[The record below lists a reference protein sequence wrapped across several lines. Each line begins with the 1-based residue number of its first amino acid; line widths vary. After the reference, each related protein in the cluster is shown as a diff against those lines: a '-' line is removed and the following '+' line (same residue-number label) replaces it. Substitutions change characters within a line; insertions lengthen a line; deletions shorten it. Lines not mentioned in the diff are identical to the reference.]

1 MPKRLGTRTVL
12 LENQPTVIGNAAIVG
27 KTEGEG
33 PLAAEF
39 DRVHQDDTV
48 GKASFEQAESAF
60 QREAI
65 VCALEKAGKQPNEVD
80 FILSGD
86 LLAQC
91 IGSAFGVRDL
101 GIPFLGLYGACST
114 MALSLGLAS
123 VLVDSGAANLAVAA
137 TSSHFASAERQFRQP
152 LEYGGQKPPTAQR
165 TATAAGATVL
175 TGEQNAKKNA
185 AAGQKIAPQIAA
197 VTFGKIVDLGIKDA
211 NNMGA
216 AMAPAAADTIAAF
229 LKDTGTKPTDYDLI
243 LTGDLGAVGSALLA
257 ELLEKDYNIDIRAVH
272 KDCGLLLYDREKQDV
287 HAGGSGCGCAASVF
301 NSYILSRVKT
311 GELKKVLLTATG
323 ALMSLTSSLQ
333 GESIPSV
340 AHAVLVTGNA

>member
-1 MPKRLGTRTVL
+1 MPKRIGTRTVL
-12 LENQPTVIGNAAIVG
+12 LENKPTVIGHAAVVG
-27 KTEGEG
+27 NTEGDG
-33 PLAAEF
+33 PLGKEF
-39 DRVHQDDTV
+39 DRVHRDDTV
-48 GKASFEQAESAF
+48 GKASFEQAESAM

-65 VCALEKAGKQPNEVD
+65 VCALEKAGKVPADVD

-152 LEYGGQKPPTAQR
+152 LEYGGQRPPTSQR

-175 TGEQNAKKNA
+175 TSKAPNDT
-185 AAGQKIAPQIAA
+185 QKRPRIAA
-197 VTFGKIVDLGIKDA
+197 VTFGKIIDLGIKDA

-229 LKDTGTKPTDYDLI
+229 LKDTNTSPTDYDLI
-243 LTGDLGAVGSALLA
+243 LTGDLGTVGTSLLGD
-257 ELLEKDYNIDIRAVH
+257 LLEKDHHINIHPVH
-272 KDCGLLLYDREKQDV
+272 NDCGLLIYDREKQDV
-287 HAGGSGCGCAASVF
+287 HAGGSGCGCAASVL
-301 NSYILSRVKT
+301 NAHILKRMEQ

-323 ALMSLTSSLQ
+323 AMMSLTSSLQ

-340 AHAVLVTGNA
+340 AHAVLITAEE

>member
-1 MPKRLGTRTVL
+1 MPKRIGTRTVL
-12 LENQPTVIGNAAIVG
+12 LENKPTVIGHAAVVG
-27 KTEGEG
+27 QTEGEG
-33 PLAAEF
+33 PLGKEF

-48 GKASFEQAESAF
+48 GKASFEQAESAM

-65 VCALEKAGKQPNEVD
+65 VCALEKAGKTPADAD

-152 LEYGGQKPPTAQR
+152 LEYGGQRPPTAQR

-175 TGEQNAKKNA
+175 TNLPTKATG
-185 AAGQKIAPQIAA
+185 KIHPRIAA

-216 AMAPAAADTIAAF
+216 AMAPAAADTIAA
-229 LKDTGTKPTDYDLI
+229 LLEDTNTKPTDYDLI
-243 LTGDLGAVGSALLA
+243 LTGDLGTVGTALLA
-257 ELLEKDYNIDIRAVH
+257 ELLEKDRQIDIRSVH
-272 KDCGLLLYDREKQDV
+272 NDCGLLIYDREKQDV
-287 HAGGSGCGCAASVF
+287 HAGGSGCGCAASVL
-301 NSYILSRVKT
+301 NAHILTRMEQ

-340 AHAVLVTGNA
+340 AHAVLITADDA

>member
-1 MPKRLGTRTVL
+1 MRQTIAFEKRVAVRACASTVGPK
-12 LENQPTVIGNAAIVG
+12 EG
-27 KTEGEG
+27 KG
-33 PLAAEF
+33 PLGWCF
-39 DRVHQDDTV
+39 DRVLQDDLL
-48 GKASFEQAESAF
+48 GQESWELAESRMMQDTIEMCLA
-60 QREAI
+60 
-65 VCALEKAGKQPNEVD
+65 KAGLPAQSVEV
-80 FILSGD
+80 LLAGD
-86 LLAQC
+86 LQGQ
-91 IGSAFGVRDL
+91 IMSSAFAAREL
-101 GIPFLGLYGACST
+101 GMPYLGLYGACST

-152 LEYGGQKPPTAQR
+152 LEYGGQRPPTAQR

-175 TGEQNAKKNA
+175 TNPPTKATG
-185 AAGQKIAPQIAA
+185 KIRPRIAA

-229 LKDTGTKPTDYDLI
+229 LEDTNTKPTDYDLI
-243 LTGDLGAVGSALLA
+243 LTGDLGTVGTALLA
-257 ELLEKDYNIDIRAVH
+257 ELLEKDHQIDIRSVH
-272 KDCGLLLYDREKQDV
+272 NDCGLLIYDREKQDV
-287 HAGGSGCGCAASVF
+287 HAGGSGCGCAASVL
-301 NSYILSRVKT
+301 NAHILNRMEQ

-340 AHAVLVTGNA
+340 AHAVLITADDA

>member
-1 MPKRLGTRTVL
+1 MPKRIGTRTVL
-12 LENQPTVIGNAAIVG
+12 LENKPAVIGHAAVVG
-27 KTEGEG
+27 QTEGEG
-33 PLAAEF
+33 PLGKEF

-48 GKASFEQAESAF
+48 GKASFEQAESAM

-65 VCALEKAGKQPNEVD
+65 VCALEKAGKTPADAD

-152 LEYGGQKPPTAQR
+152 LEYGGQRPPTAQR

-175 TGEQNAKKNA
+175 TNLPTKATG
-185 AAGQKIAPQIAA
+185 KIHPRIAA

-216 AMAPAAADTIAAF
+216 AMAPAAADTIAA
-229 LKDTGTKPTDYDLI
+229 LLEDTNTKPTDYDLI
-243 LTGDLGAVGSALLA
+243 LTGDLGTVGTALLA
-257 ELLEKDYNIDIRAVH
+257 ELLEKDRQIDIRSVH
-272 KDCGLLLYDREKQDV
+272 NDCGLLIYDREKQDV
-287 HAGGSGCGCAASVF
+287 HAGGSGCGCAASVL
-301 NSYILSRVKT
+301 NAHILTRMEQ

-340 AHAVLVTGNA
+340 AHAVLITADDA

>member
-1 MPKRLGTRTVL
+1 MPKRIGTRTVL
-12 LENQPTVIGNAAIVG
+12 LENKPTVIGHAAVVG
-27 KTEGEG
+27 NTEGDG
-33 PLAAEF
+33 PLGKEF
-39 DRVHQDDTV
+39 DRVHRDDTV
-48 GKASFEQAESAF
+48 GKASFEQAESAM

-65 VCALEKAGKQPNEVD
+65 VCALEKAGKVPADVD

-152 LEYGGQKPPTAQR
+152 LEYGGQRPPTSQR

-175 TGEQNAKKNA
+175 TSEAPNDT
-185 AAGQKIAPQIAA
+185 QKRPRIAA
-197 VTFGKIVDLGIKDA
+197 VTFGKIIDLGIKDA

-229 LKDTGTKPTDYDLI
+229 LKDTNTSPTDYDLI
-243 LTGDLGAVGSALLA
+243 LTGDLGTVGTSLLGD
-257 ELLEKDYNIDIRAVH
+257 LLEKDHHINIHPVH
-272 KDCGLLLYDREKQDV
+272 NDCGLLIYDREKQDV
-287 HAGGSGCGCAASVF
+287 HAGGSGCGCAASVL
-301 NSYILSRVKT
+301 NAHILKRMEQ

-323 ALMSLTSSLQ
+323 AMMSLTSSLQ

-340 AHAVLVTGNA
+340 AHAVLITAEE

>member
-1 MPKRLGTRTVL
+1 MPKRIGTRTVL
-12 LENQPTVIGNAAIVG
+12 LENKPTVIGHAAVVG
-27 KTEGEG
+27 NTEGDG
-33 PLAAEF
+33 PLGKEF
-39 DRVHQDDTV
+39 DRVHRDDTV
-48 GKASFEQAESAF
+48 GKASFEQAESAM

-65 VCALEKAGKQPNEVD
+65 VCALEKAGKVPADVD

-152 LEYGGQKPPTAQR
+152 LEYGGQRPPTAQR

-175 TGEQNAKKNA
+175 TSEAPNDT
-185 AAGQKIAPQIAA
+185 QKHPRIAA
-197 VTFGKIVDLGIKDA
+197 VTFGKIIDLGIKDA

-229 LKDTGTKPTDYDLI
+229 LKDTNTSPTDYDLI
-243 LTGDLGAVGSALLA
+243 LTGDLGTVGTSLLGD
-257 ELLEKDYNIDIRAVH
+257 LLGKDHRINIHPVH
-272 KDCGLLLYDREKQDV
+272 NDCGLLIYDREKQDV
-287 HAGGSGCGCAASVF
+287 HAGGSGCGCAASVL
-301 NSYILSRVKT
+301 NAHILKRMEQ

-323 ALMSLTSSLQ
+323 AMMSLTSSLQ

-340 AHAVLVTGNA
+340 AHAVLITAEE

>member
-1 MPKRLGTRTVL
+1 MPKRIGTRTVL
-12 LENQPTVIGNAAIVG
+12 LENKPAVIGHAAVVG
-27 KTEGEG
+27 QTEGEG
-33 PLAAEF
+33 PLGKEF

-48 GKASFEQAESAF
+48 GKASFEQAESAM

-65 VCALEKAGKQPNEVD
+65 VCALEKAGKTPADAD

-152 LEYGGQKPPTAQR
+152 LEYGGQRPPTAQR

-175 TGEQNAKKNA
+175 TNLPTKATG
-185 AAGQKIAPQIAA
+185 KIHPRIAA

-229 LKDTGTKPTDYDLI
+229 LEDTNTKPTDYDLI
-243 LTGDLGAVGSALLA
+243 LTGDLGTVGTALLA
-257 ELLEKDYNIDIRAVH
+257 ELLEKDRQIDIRSVH
-272 KDCGLLLYDREKQDV
+272 NDCGLLIYDREKQDV
-287 HAGGSGCGCAASVF
+287 HAGGSGCGCAASVL
-301 NSYILSRVKT
+301 NAHILTRMEQ

-340 AHAVLVTGNA
+340 AHAVLITADDA

>member
-1 MPKRLGTRTVL
+1 MPKRIGTRTVL
-12 LENQPTVIGNAAIVG
+12 LENKPTVIGHAAVVG
-27 KTEGEG
+27 QTEGEG
-33 PLAAEF
+33 PLGKEF

-48 GKASFEQAESAF
+48 GKASFEQAESAM

-65 VCALEKAGKQPNEVD
+65 VCALEKAGKTPADAD

-152 LEYGGQKPPTAQR
+152 LEYGGQRPPTAQR
-165 TATAAGATVL
+165 TTTAAGATVL
-175 TGEQNAKKNA
+175 TNPPTKATG
-185 AAGQKIAPQIAA
+185 KIRPRIAA

-229 LKDTGTKPTDYDLI
+229 LEDTNTKPTDYDLI
-243 LTGDLGAVGSALLA
+243 LTGDLGTVGTALLA
-257 ELLEKDYNIDIRAVH
+257 ELLEKDRQIDIRSVH
-272 KDCGLLLYDREKQDV
+272 NDCGLLIYDREKQDV
-287 HAGGSGCGCAASVF
+287 HAGGSGCGCAASVL
-301 NSYILSRVKT
+301 NAHILNRMEQ

-340 AHAVLVTGNA
+340 AHAVLITADDA

>member
-1 MPKRLGTRTVL
+1 MPKRIGTRTVL
-12 LENQPTVIGNAAIVG
+12 LENKPTVIGHAAVVG
-27 KTEGEG
+27 QTEGEG
-33 PLAAEF
+33 PLGKEF

-48 GKASFEQAESAF
+48 GKASFEQAESAM

-65 VCALEKAGKQPNEVD
+65 VCALEKAGKTPADAD

-152 LEYGGQKPPTAQR
+152 LEYGGQRPPTAQR

-175 TGEQNAKKNA
+175 SNA
-185 AAGQKIAPQIAA
+185 APQASAKPTAHIAA

-229 LKDTGTKPTDYDLI
+229 LKDTNTKPTDYDLI
-243 LTGDLGAVGSALLA
+243 LTGDLGTVGTTLLF
-257 ELLEKDYNIDIRAVH
+257 ELLEKDYGIDLRAVH
-272 KDCGLLLYDREKQDV
+272 SDCGLLIYDREKQDV
-287 HAGGSGCGCAASVF
+287 HAGGSGCGCAASIF
-301 NSYILSRVKT
+301 NGHILNRMEQ
-311 GELKKVLLTATG
+311 GELKNVLLTATG

-340 AHAVLVTGNA
+340 AHAVLITAENA

>member
-1 MPKRLGTRTVL
+1 MPKRIGTRTVL
-12 LENQPTVIGNAAIVG
+12 LENKPTVIGHAAVVG
-27 KTEGEG
+27 QTEGEG
-33 PLAAEF
+33 PLGKEF

-48 GKASFEQAESAF
+48 GKASFEQAESAM

-65 VCALEKAGKQPNEVD
+65 VCALEKAGKTPADAD

-152 LEYGGQKPPTAQR
+152 LEYGGQRPPTAQR

-175 TGEQNAKKNA
+175 TNLPTKATG
-185 AAGQKIAPQIAA
+185 KIHPRIAA

-229 LKDTGTKPTDYDLI
+229 LEDTNTKPTDYDLI
-243 LTGDLGAVGSALLA
+243 LTGDLGTVGTALLA
-257 ELLEKDYNIDIRAVH
+257 ELLEKDRQIDIRSVH
-272 KDCGLLLYDREKQDV
+272 NDCGLLIYDREKQDV
-287 HAGGSGCGCAASVF
+287 HAGGSGCGCAASVL
-301 NSYILSRVKT
+301 NAHILNRMEQ

-340 AHAVLVTGNA
+340 AHAVLITADDA

>member
-1 MPKRLGTRTVL
+1 MPKRIGTRTVL
-12 LENQPTVIGNAAIVG
+12 LENKPTVIGHAAVVG
-27 KTEGEG
+27 QTEGEG
-33 PLAAEF
+33 PLGKEF

-48 GKASFEQAESAF
+48 GKASFEQAESAM

-65 VCALEKAGKQPNEVD
+65 VCALEKAGKTPADAD

-152 LEYGGQKPPTAQR
+152 LEYGGQRPPTAQR

-175 TGEQNAKKNA
+175 SDT
-185 AAGQKIAPQIAA
+185 APQTSAKPTAHIAA

-229 LKDTGTKPTDYDLI
+229 LKDTNTKPTDYDLI
-243 LTGDLGAVGSALLA
+243 LTGDLGTVGTTLLF
-257 ELLEKDYNIDIRAVH
+257 ELLEKDYGIDLRAVH
-272 KDCGLLLYDREKQDV
+272 NDCGLLIYDREKQDV
-287 HAGGSGCGCAASVF
+287 HAGGSGCGCAAS
-301 NSYILSRVKT
+301 ILNGHILNRMEQ

-340 AHAVLVTGNA
+340 AHAVLITAENA

>member
-1 MPKRLGTRTVL
+1 MPKRIGTRTVL
-12 LENQPTVIGNAAIVG
+12 LENKPTVIGHAAVVG
-27 KTEGEG
+27 QTEGEG
-33 PLAAEF
+33 PLGKEF

-48 GKASFEQAESAF
+48 GKASFEQAESAM

-65 VCALEKAGKQPNEVD
+65 VCALEKAGKTPADAD

-152 LEYGGQKPPTAQR
+152 LEYGGQRPPTAQR

-175 TGEQNAKKNA
+175 SDT
-185 AAGQKIAPQIAA
+185 APQTSKKPTAHIAA

-229 LKDTGTKPTDYDLI
+229 LKDTNTKPTDYDLI
-243 LTGDLGAVGSALLA
+243 LTGDLGTVGTTLLF
-257 ELLEKDYNIDIRAVH
+257 ELLEKDYGIDLRAVH
-272 KDCGLLLYDREKQDV
+272 SDCGLLIYDREKQDV
-287 HAGGSGCGCAASVF
+287 HAGGSGCGCAAS
-301 NSYILSRVKT
+301 ILNGHILNRMEQ

-340 AHAVLVTGNA
+340 AHAVLITTENA

>member
-1 MPKRLGTRTVL
+1 MPKRIGTRTVL
-12 LENQPTVIGNAAIVG
+12 LENKPTVIGHAAVVG
-27 KTEGEG
+27 QTEGEG
-33 PLAAEF
+33 PLGKEF

-48 GKASFEQAESAF
+48 GKASFEQAESAM

-65 VCALEKAGKQPNEVD
+65 VCALEKAGKTPADAD

-152 LEYGGQKPPTAQR
+152 LEYGGQRPPTAQR

-175 TGEQNAKKNA
+175 TNLPTKATG
-185 AAGQKIAPQIAA
+185 KIHPRIAA

-229 LKDTGTKPTDYDLI
+229 LEDTNTKPTDYDLI
-243 LTGDLGAVGSALLA
+243 LTGDLGTVGTALLA
-257 ELLEKDYNIDIRAVH
+257 ELLEKDHQIDIRSVH
-272 KDCGLLLYDREKQDV
+272 NDCGLLIYDREKQDV
-287 HAGGSGCGCAASVF
+287 HAGGSGCGCAASVL
-301 NSYILSRVKT
+301 NAHILNRMEQ

-340 AHAVLVTGNA
+340 AHAVLITADDA

>member
-1 MPKRLGTRTVL
+1 MPKRIGTRTVL
-12 LENQPTVIGNAAIVG
+12 LENKPTVIGHAAVVG
-27 KTEGEG
+27 NTEGEG
-33 PLAAEF
+33 PLGKEF
-39 DRVHQDDTV
+39 DRIHQDDTV
-48 GKASFEQAESAF
+48 GKESFEQAESAM

-65 VCALEKAGKQPNEVD
+65 LCALEKAGKSSADAD

-114 MALSLGLAS
+114 MALALGLAS

-152 LEYGGQKPPTAQR
+152 LEYGGQRPPTAQR

-175 TGEQNAKKNA
+175 TNQ
-185 AAGQKIAPQIAA
+185 PQSNDTSVRPRIAA
-197 VTFGKIVDLGIKDA
+197 VTFGKIIDLGIKDA

-216 AMAPAAADTIAAF
+216 AMAPAAADTIVAF
-229 LKDTGTKPTDYDLI
+229 LKDTDTKPSDYDLI
-243 LTGDLGAVGSALLA
+243 LTGDLGTVGTALLA
-257 ELLEKDYNIDIRAVH
+257 ELLEKDYGINIRPVH
-272 KDCGLLLYDREKQDV
+272 NDCGLLIYDREKQDV
-287 HAGGSGCGCAASVF
+287 HAGGSGCGCAASVLNAHIF
-301 NSYILSRVKT
+301 KRMEQ

-323 ALMSLTSSLQ
+323 AMMSLTSSLQ

-340 AHAVLVTGNA
+340 AHAVLITADNA